1 MNIESKQTNPNMNT
15 KQNIDTAEPLRAGWM
30 REGKFGL
37 MVHWIPPG
45 PMPQKGEREM
55 DLQRAVD
62 AFDLDLFL
70 RQFDE
75 SQADW
80 MIFTIAQ
87 NSGYYASH
95 NATLDRL
102 LGPGHTSNR
111 DLVMEIAKAV
121 KVRNKRFI
129 AYLPC
134 IVTHAPDEVRT
145 KLGWTTVKK
154 AIPDIFPDDN
164 ITPEL
169 FQERYSEVIRDYA
182 LRFGTLLDGWWFD
195 GAVDSYK
202 YLDSYSPVFM
212 DAARAGNP
220 AAAVTFNDGSFSN
233 ASTRVMVKGQDYLAG
248 ETDVVV
254 NGKIRFGRG
263 KDAPLLDPRTAPPK
277 FRRSNGVDGAPIP
290 SLPHHTAPPP
300 DSCLWHALVPIDC
313 WWGHGNAW
321 SAHLDIPFTP
331 PPFQAGRMEPPVYTT
346 ADLATLVS
354 DFKAVG
360 GGVTF
365 NVGIFQ
371 EGGLGPESVAQLNE
385 LAEIMEK
392 SNP

>member
-1 MNIESKQTNPNMNT
+1 MNT

-30 REGKFGL
+30 RDGNFGL

-55 DLQRAVD
+55 DLQRAVE

-102 LGPGHTSNR
+102 LGPGHTSHR
-111 DLVMEIAKAV
+111 DLVMEIAKSV
-121 KVRNKRFI
+121 KARNKRFI

-134 IVTHAPDEVRT
+134 IVTHAPDDVRT
-145 KLGWTTVKK
+145 KLGWTTEE
-154 AIPDIFPDDN
+154 N
-164 ITPEL
+164 TTPNL
-169 FQERYSEVIRDYA
+169 FRERYAEVIRDFA
-182 LRFGTLLDGWWFD
+182 LRFGSLLDGWWFD
-195 GAVDSYK
+195 GAVDEYHYK
-202 YLDSYSPVFM
+202 DSYSPAFM
-212 DAARAGNP
+212 EAARAGNP
-220 AAAVTFNDGSFSN
+220 MAAVTFNDGSFCR
-233 ASTRVMVKGQDYLAG
+233 ASARVMVEGQDYLAG
-248 ETDVVV
+248 ETEIVVD
-254 NGKIRFGRG
+254 GKIRFGLG
-263 KDAPLLDPRTAPPK
+263 KDAPLLDPRTFHTAAPK
-277 FRRSNGVDGAPIP
+277 SRRNHAVTGEILP
-290 SLPHHTAPPP
+290 SLPHHTASPP

-313 WWGHGNAW
+313 FWGHGNPFAT
-321 SAHLDIPFTP
+321 HHECPFTP
-331 PPFQAGRMEPPVYTT
+331 PPFQAGQMEPPLYTT
-346 ADLATLVS
+346 ADLARLVS
-354 DFKAVG
+354 DFKAAG

-371 EGGLGPESVAQLNE
+371 EGGLGPESVTQLN
-385 LAEIMEK
+385 
-392 SNP
+392 